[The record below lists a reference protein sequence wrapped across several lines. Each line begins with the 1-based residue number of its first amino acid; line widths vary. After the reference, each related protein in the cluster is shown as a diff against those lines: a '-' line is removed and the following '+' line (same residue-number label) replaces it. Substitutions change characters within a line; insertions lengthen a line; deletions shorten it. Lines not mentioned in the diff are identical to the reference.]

1 MSQFEYKT
9 PTVIRFIQ
17 DYVSPLNVLYSIQV
31 PLAALLDILS
41 PYAPLLFIAVALSL
55 LSLVYHLITLKSHAV
70 GTKKVRK
77 SAWVV
82 FSIFSLIIFSSSAL
96 ANYKHRQ
103 DGGALANWIPTV
115 KTWQDRYLVGIKHDT
130 EEINAKLDRQNQMLQ
145 TFLAS
150 YRPQLEKPLID
161 EIPNYKKLPENQKQ
175 ALLLFTSKVGVNNI
189 KKYHGLLK
197 AVNNYAD
204 NQTQDNA
211 KIVTNHFNYI
221 VRVGGKNVE
230 DAKTKVLLS
239 ALFLD
244 PPTYQFLITDGA
256 TPAPTD
262 PWLLQMWGFDMSKP
276 IDTQLADPLGDF
288 IKELTANKQD
298 TTEEVVLPQSE
309 KNIDSEASATQ
320 SASSVENPV
329 ADTPP
334 PTLAASSPKVKI
346 HTRQKVAGM
355 F

>member
-41 PYAPLLFIAVALSL
+41 PYAPLLFIAVAMSL
-55 LSLVYHLITLKSHAV
+55 LSLVYHLITLKHHSE
-70 GTKKVRK
+70 GNRKVKK
-77 SAWVV
+77 SAWVI

-103 DGGALANWIPTV
+103 DGGALANWIPTI
-115 KTWQDRYLVGIKHDT
+115 KTWQDKYLVSIKQDT
-130 EEINAKLDRQNQMLQ
+130 EQINAKLDRQNQMLQ

-161 EIPNYKKLPENQKQ
+161 EIPNYQKLPENQKQ

-189 KKYHGLLK
+189 KKYHGLMK
-197 AVNNYAD
+197 AINNYTQ
-204 NQTQDNA
+204 NQTPENA
-211 KIVTNHFNYI
+211 KIVTNHFNYV
-221 VRVGGKNVE
+221 VRVGGKNIE
-230 DAKTKVLLS
+230 DQKTKLLLS

-244 PPTYQFLITDGA
+244 PPTYQFLMADG
-256 TPAPTD
+256 TVPPPQN
-262 PWLLQMWGFDMSKP
+262 PWLLQAWGFDMSKP
-276 IDTQLADPLGDF
+276 IDVQLADPLGDF
-288 IKELTANKQD
+288 IKELEAKKED
-298 TTEEVVLPQSE
+298 TTEEVVLPQAE
-309 KNIDSEASATQ
+309 KEVEQNAVNTATEPNT
-320 SASSVENPV
+320 VENTNTDSQPT
-329 ADTPP
+329 TP
-334 PTLAASSPKVKI
+334 KKKI